1 MEKREGEKN
10 AVEKPLDVGLCS
22 GVWAQRCETGHTRR
36 RYSVRL
42 ELEVEERLFCLAR
55 SSRSDP
61 IQILH
66 QQGEHGQ
73 GVWNV
78 KIERARARGS
88 DGRIM

>member
-1 MEKREGEKN
+1 MT
-10 AVEKPLDVGLCS
+10 
-22 GVWAQRCETGHTRR
+22 ETGAWDGEARGREECRR
-36 RYSVRL
+36 EAVGRWLVLWGVGATVRDRPHKASVRL

-73 GVWNV
+73 GV
-78 KIERARARGS
+78 
-88 DGRIM
+88 